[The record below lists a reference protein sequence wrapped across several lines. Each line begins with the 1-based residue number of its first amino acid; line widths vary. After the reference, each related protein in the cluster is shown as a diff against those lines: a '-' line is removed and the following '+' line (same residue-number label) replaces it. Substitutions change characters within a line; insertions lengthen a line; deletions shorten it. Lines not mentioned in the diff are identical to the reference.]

1 MTTRSLFPLLALVLS
16 VGALS
21 PGLQAAARESAP
33 KLISTTGA
41 GARWKDAAEMK
52 RMAQA
57 GDAEACLEM
66 GILEE
71 NGGEQPPDYIEAR
84 IWYERAAAK
93 GMAEADFRLG
103 KLVSEG
109 LGGSE
114 NQEVAFQHYM
124 KAAQVGIALAQYNV
138 GAMLA
143 SGRGT
148 RRDYVEGLAWLIVA
162 TRDAAVDP
170 EGERQLRGHL
180 ARRPGDITA
189 AEKRAERLIA
199 MLADRKAK
207 ADGEPAQPARR

>member
-1 MTTRSLFPLLALVLS
+1 
-16 VGALS
+16 
-21 PGLQAAARESAP
+21 
-33 KLISTTGA
+33 
-41 GARWKDAAEMK
+41 
-52 RMAQA
+52 
-57 GDAEACLEM
+57 M
-66 GILEE
+66 GILQE

-84 IWYERAAAK
+84 IWYGRAAAK
-93 GMAEADFRLG
+93 GVAEAEFRLG

-114 NQEVAFQHYM
+114 NQEAAFQHYM
-124 KAAQVGIALAQYNV
+124 KAAQAGLALAQYNV

-180 ARRPGDITA
+180 ARRPADITA
-189 AEKRAERLIA
+189 AETRAKTLVDE
-199 MLADRKAK
+199 LAARAAK
-207 ADGEPAQPARR
+207 QADAPKPAR

>member
-1 MTTRSLFPLLALVLS
+1 MTMRPLFPLLALALS
-16 VGALS
+16 VGASS
-21 PGLQAAARESAP
+21 PGLQAAAREAAP

-52 RMAQA
+52 RMAEA

-66 GILEE
+66 GILHE

-93 GMAEADFRLG
+93 GVAVADFRLG

-114 NQEVAFQHYM
+114 NQEAAFQHYL
-124 KAAQVGIALAQYNV
+124 KAAQGGLALAQYNV

-170 EGERQLRGHL
+170 EGEKQLRGHL
-180 ARRPGDITA
+180 SRRPADIAA
-189 AEKRAERLIA
+189 AEKRAEQLTA
-199 MLADRKAK
+199 MLAERKAK
-207 ADGEPAQPARR
+207 ADAQAAQPARR